1 MTSAHPG
8 DAGGIDGLAGRLRA
22 LRNDAGVSQT
32 RAAEHVG
39 VSQGKISR
47 AETGRF
53 LLDPPTVGRL
63 AELYGVDDA
72 QRAEL
77 VAWAEDLRPQRLDSR
92 LIMQRGTNHFQDR
105 IRRMEEASSLVRS
118 YQPGLVLGSLQT
130 EAYATAVF
138 SRRPSAEAAASVA
151 ARMHRHRMMLE
162 DTGRSWTLI
171 QTEGALLWHVGGPE
185 LMAEQID
192 RLVEVGRLPNVR
204 IGVITHTTPVSF
216 TAGHGFHIYD
226 RQAVQIGT
234 RTATALTSDERD
246 VATYESLFA
255 ELERV
260 ATFGEDARAVLGRLA
275 DRYRALSH
283 Q

>member
-1 MTSAHPG
+1 
-8 DAGGIDGLAGRLRA
+8 
-22 LRNDAGVSQT
+22 
-32 RAAEHVG
+32 

-53 LLDPPTVGRL
+53 LLDPATVARL
-63 AELYGVDDA
+63 AELYGADDA

-77 VAWAEDLRPQRLDSR
+77 VGWAEDLRPQRLDSR
-92 LIMQRGTNHFQDR
+92 LIMQRGTNHFQER
-105 IRRMEEASSLVRS
+105 IRRVEEASSQVRS

-138 SRRPSAEAAASVA
+138 SRRPMAEAAASVS
-151 ARMHRHRMMLE
+151 ARMRRHRMMLE
-162 DTGRSWTLI
+162 DTRRSWTLI
-171 QTEGALLWHVGGPE
+171 QTEGALLWHVGGPT
-185 LMAEQID
+185 LMAEQLD
-192 RLVEVGRLPNVR
+192 RLIEACARPNIRL
-204 IGVITHTTPVSF
+204 GVITHHTPVSF

-234 RTATALTSDERD
+234 RTATALTSDQRD
-246 VATYESLFA
+246 IEAYESLFA

-260 ATFGEDARAVLGRLA
+260 ALFGDEARSVLSGLA
-275 DRYRALSH
+275 DRYRTMPGPRKAGRSG

>member
-1 MTSAHPG
+1 MTASPPAE
-8 DAGGIDGLAGRLRA
+8 IEGLAGRLRA
-22 LRNDAGVSQT
+22 LRRDAGVSQM

-53 LLDPPTVGRL
+53 LLDPGTVAKL

-72 QRAEL
+72 QRDEL
-77 VAWAEDLRPQRLDSR
+77 VGWAEDLRPQRLDSR
-92 LIMQRGTNHFQDR
+92 LIMQRGTNHFQER
-105 IRRMEEASSLVRS
+105 IRRIEEASSEVRS

-138 SRRPSAEAAASVA
+138 SRRPTAEAAAAVS
-151 ARMHRHRMMLE
+151 ARMRRHRMMLE
-162 DTGRSWTLI
+162 DTRRSWTLI
-171 QTEGALLWHVGGPE
+171 QTEGSLLWHVGGPS
-185 LMAEQID
+185 LMAEQLD
-192 RLVEVGRLPNVR
+192 RLVEASARPNIRL
-204 IGVITHTTPVSF
+204 GVITHRTPVSF

-246 VATYESLFA
+246 VEAYESLFA

-260 ATFGEDARAVLGRLA
+260 AAFGDEARSFVSGLA
-275 DRYRALSH
+275 DRYRAMTDAPS
-283 Q
+283 

>member
-1 MTSAHPG
+1 MTASPPAE
-8 DAGGIDGLAGRLRA
+8 IKGLAGRLRA
-22 LRNDAGVSQT
+22 LRRDAGVSQM

-53 LLDPPTVGRL
+53 LLDPGTVAKL

-72 QRAEL
+72 QRDEL
-77 VAWAEDLRPQRLDSR
+77 VGWAENLRPQRLDSR
-92 LIMQRGTNHFQDR
+92 LIMQRGTNHFQER
-105 IRRMEEASSLVRS
+105 IRRIEEASSEVRS

-138 SRRPSAEAAASVA
+138 SRRPTAEPAAAVS
-151 ARMHRHRMMLE
+151 ARMRRHRMMLE
-162 DTGRSWTLI
+162 DTRRSWTLI
-171 QTEGALLWHVGGPE
+171 QTEGSLLWHVGGPS
-185 LMAEQID
+185 LMAEQLD
-192 RLVEVGRLPNVR
+192 RLVEASARPN
-204 IGVITHTTPVSF
+204 IWLGVITHHTPVSF

-234 RTATALTSDERD
+234 RTATALTSDQRD
-246 VATYESLFA
+246 VDAYESLFT

-260 ATFGEDARAVLGRLA
+260 AAFGDEARSFLAAMA
-275 DRYRALSH
+275 DRYRTMTDAPS
-283 Q
+283 